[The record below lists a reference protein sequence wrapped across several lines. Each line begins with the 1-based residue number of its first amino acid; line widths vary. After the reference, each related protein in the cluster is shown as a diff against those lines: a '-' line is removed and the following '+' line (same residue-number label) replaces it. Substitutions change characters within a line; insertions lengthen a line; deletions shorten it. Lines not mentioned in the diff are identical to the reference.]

1 MFIEI
6 NDNRVPLSLS
16 FFLVVVVV
24 SCTQV
29 CYFYFILKLVGNI
42 LKYNIR
48 MGVAM
53 LGINEIL

>member
-53 LGINEIL
+53 LGINVIL